1 MDYCS
6 TAEEKPDSDSMG
18 VEVEFSTFLRWR
30 KVDKPYTHFFKK
42 KKNESLKVLNAR
54 VASNLVSK
62 IYMYKFV

>member
-1 MDYCS
+1 MV
-6 TAEEKPDSDSMG
+6 
-18 VEVEFSTFLRWR
+18 VEVELSTFLRWR